1 MAIVNAMGGNV
12 KGYFD
17 EVGNDPD
24 GYLFRKGQAFKNASG
39 LEKSIIDY
47 VINGLGQSY
56 DFESILSGSTD
67 PRAAS
72 WRNVSND
79 YAAYQI
85 MNGQAGEQSLT
96 VPV

>member
-17 EVGNDPD
+17 EVGNGPQ
-24 GYLFRKGQAFKNASG
+24 GYLYREGQAFKNASG

-56 DFESILSGSTD
+56 EGILPGSTD

-72 WRNVSND
+72 WRNVPND